1 MEKNITITDNLV
13 PSLNLIRLDMIAKI
27 EDLKE
32 AVKISKNF
40 SLKSQ
45 NKAIKDLDNFTLL
58 YNKFFN

>member
-1 MEKNITITDNLV
+1 MKKNITITDNLA
-13 PSLNLIRLDMIAKI
+13 PSLNLIRLAMITKI

-32 AVKISKNF
+32 VVKISKNF

-45 NKAIKDLDNFTLL
+45 NKAKQDLDNFTLL

>member
-1 MEKNITITDNLV
+1 MKKNITITNNLV
-13 PSLNLIRLDMIAKI
+13 PSLNLIRLDMIVKI

-45 NKAIKDLDNFTLL
+45 NKAKQDLDNFTLL